1 MERFLSVSWSMN
13 FSNLIEQMAGMIYFH
28 VDFQLNPKESKVDN
42 LVSRIFALNTKSS

>member
-1 MERFLSVSWSMN
+1 MN

-42 LVSRIFALNTKSS
+42 LISRIFCPEHQIQLGAVLS